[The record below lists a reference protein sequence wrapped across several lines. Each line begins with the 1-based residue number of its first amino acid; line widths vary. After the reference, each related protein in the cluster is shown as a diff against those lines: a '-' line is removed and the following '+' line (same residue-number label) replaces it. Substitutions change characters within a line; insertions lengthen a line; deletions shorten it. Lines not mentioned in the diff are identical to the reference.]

1 MRKLLAIGIVLAAA
15 GAARA
20 DAPALLPVQGVLTG
34 ADGAPVTGDAD
45 LQFALYANAVGGTA
59 LWTETQTVLVEDG
72 LFTVYLGTLEPLD
85 LALFRDH
92 DALFLGVAVDAEP
105 EMDRFEIGST
115 GFAAFAQYAGTA
127 AHADDAATLG
137 GHDPSYFAAAGAP
150 VDWADL
156 RGVPADLAD
165 GTDDDTLA
173 GVSGCTGG
181 QVLAWNGTAWGCA
194 DDADSDT
201 TYTAGLGLTLAGTQF
216 SAHRATIENW
226 ARGVCFDTETE
237 LTAWLDD
244 NYRDA
249 GWVPAWGEITD
260 VPPGFADRID
270 NDTTYT
276 WGTLPGIPAGF
287 ADGVDNDT
295 TYSAGAGLTLTG
307 TTFAVSGVT
316 SAMIADGTITGADL
330 ATDTITSANIAGGA
344 VGTSEIANGSVIA
357 SHLSDGTAL
366 AEIID
371 DDGAGSGLDADLLDG
386 VHLASARSGI
396 EYVPG
401 GNWTSTPS
409 QLLRI
414 SGTITAPADGYV
426 LVLAQGEKF
435 GEPGQT
441 WTGYIHWNGSE
452 HNSDFDA
459 VTGWSVWSL
468 QNVFPASAGTT
479 YTFGVTD
486 VMSGGDGTMVVFCSS
501 LAAVFFPVR
510 L

>member
-1 MRKLLAIGIVLAAA
+1 MRKLLAVGIVLAAA

-20 DAPALLPVQGVLTG
+20 DAPALLPVQGVLTE
-34 ADGAPVTGDAD
+34 ADGTPVAGDAD
-45 LQFALYANAVGGTA
+45 LRFALYASALGGTA
-59 LWTETQTVLVEDG
+59 LWSETQTVLVEDG

-105 EMDRFEIGST
+105 ELDRFEIGST

-137 GHDPSYFAAAGAP
+137 GHDASHFAAAGAP
-150 VDWADL
+150 VDWTDL
-156 RGVPADLAD
+156 RGVPAGLAD

-173 GVSGCTGG
+173 GVSGCAGG
-181 QVLAWNGTAWGCA
+181 QVLAWSGTAWGCA

-216 SAHRATIENW
+216 SAHRTTIEGW
-226 ARGVCFDTETE
+226 ARGVCYDTEAE
-237 LTAWLDD
+237 LTAVLDD
-244 NYRDA
+244 NYRGA
-249 GWVPAWGEITD
+249 AWVPAWGEITG
-260 VPPGFADRID
+260 V
-270 NDTTYT
+270 
-276 WGTLPGIPAGF
+276 PAGF

-295 TYSAGAGLTLTG
+295 TYSWATLPGIPAGFADGVDDNTTYAAGAGLTLTG

-316 SAMIADGTITGADL
+316 SAMIADGTIAGADI
-330 ATDTITSANIAGGA
+330 ANDTISAANIAGGA

-366 AEIID
+366 AEITD

-386 VHLASARSGI
+386 VHLASTRSGI
-396 EYVPG
+396 EYVAG
-401 GNWTSTPS
+401 GSWTSTPS

-414 SGTITAPADGYV
+414 SGAITAPADGYV

-452 HNSDFDA
+452 HNADFDA

-468 QNVFPASAGTT
+468 QNVFPAAAGAT

-486 VMSGGDGTMVVFCSS
+486 MMNGGDGTMTVYCSS